1 MSKYIL
7 SIDQGT
13 TSSRAILFTKD
24 ADVFGTAQ
32 QEFSQHFPQ
41 NGWVEHDPNDIWQT
55 VLSTSREVLTKN
67 DVKPEEIIAIG
78 ITNQR
83 ETTLV
88 WNKKTGKTIY
98 NAIVWQDRRT
108 SDYCESLTTDEL
120 CQTISDKTLIF
131 RPLKFVGF

>member
-32 QEFSQHFPQ
+32 QGFSQHFPK
-41 NGWVEHDPNDIWQT
+41 NGWVEHDPYDIWQT

-67 DVKPEEIIAIG
+67 NVKPEEVIAIG

-88 WNKKTGKTIY
+88 WNKKQENLFTMRLFGKIAAPVIT
-98 NAIVWQDRRT
+98 A
-108 SDYCESLTTDEL
+108 
-120 CQTISDKTLIF
+120 KA
-131 RPLKFVGF
+131 

>member
-55 VLSTSREVLTKN
+55 VLSTSREVLAKK

-78 ITNQR
+78 ITNQLN
-83 ETTLV
+83 TTRACKRL
-88 WNKKTGKTIY
+88 
-98 NAIVWQDRRT
+98 AL
-108 SDYCESLTTDEL
+108 S
-120 CQTISDKTLIF
+120 
-131 RPLKFVGF
+131 